1 MSYKLPFPE
10 RRSWDP
16 SGQYR
21 NPGATLPLPEPT
33 NIPVGCWFGAESPL
47 NWVATTD
54 TGYNQKA
61 IWKSPIYD
69 LRPELRSMSAGGFAT
84 TGTISTASY
93 TGGRSNSGY
102 SQVTQGRRDN
112 AKNAVPIWN
121 GIGGHLVVQVTGL
134 ASSTTSRTG
143 IVVFSAENAHI
154 SDPGKAAPVFAN
166 NDATFALETNTNSAI
181 LAFTPTGER
190 GPVRFWQLELTFY
203 RRDDVTVPPLPR
215 YIIEAAYY

>member
-10 RRSWDP
+10 RRSFDP

-21 NPGATLPLPEPT
+21 NPGATLPLPQPT
-33 NIPVGCWFGAESPL
+33 NIPVGCWFGAEAPL
-47 NWVATTD
+47 NWQATTD

-61 IWKSPIYD
+61 IWRSPIYD

-84 TGTISTASY
+84 TGTISTASNTGAGY
-93 TGGRSNSGY
+93 T
-102 SQVTQGRRDN
+102 QVTQGRRDN

-134 ASSTTSRTG
+134 ATSNTSRSG
-143 IVVFSAENAHI
+143 IVVFTSERAHI
-154 SDPGKAAPVFAN
+154 SDPAKSTPILSN

-181 LAFTPTGER
+181 LAFTPTGET

-203 RRDDVTVPPLPR
+203 RRDDVTIPPLPR
-215 YIIEAAYY
+215 YVVEAAYY